1 MALKKCCFAWSISL
15 ACLVMETTIAG
26 ERLQLFPQRAI
37 FWPSK
42 RTIFVADLHL
52 GKINHFRRA
61 GIPVPT
67 RANDRNLEMI
77 VDLVQ
82 LTRPER
88 FVCLGDLFH
97 SHYNPEWESFGELIK
112 HFRST
117 SFELVMGNHDIMS
130 DQQYRRKGIVVHE
143 RLHMAPFVLTHHPLE
158 NHDSLPKSVQS
169 GYNLAGHL
177 HPGVTMRGAGKQSVT
192 LPCFYFGETAGL
204 LPAFGTFT
212 GLARIKPR
220 KEDKVYVIADEK
232 IIAIES

>member
-1 MALKKCCFAWSISL
+1 
-15 ACLVMETTIAG
+15 METTIAG
-26 ERLQLFPQRAI
+26 ERLQLFPQKAI

-42 RTIFVADLHL
+42 SMLFLADLHL

-67 RANDRNLEMI
+67 RANDRNLELI
-77 VDLVQ
+77 VDLVN

-88 FVCLGDLFH
+88 LICLGDLFH
-97 SHYNPEWESFGELIK
+97 SHYNPEWEAFGELIR
-112 HFRST
+112 HFRGT

-130 DQQYRRKGIVVHE
+130 DQQYRRKDIVVHE
-143 RLHMAPFVLTHHPLE
+143 RLHIAPFLLTHHPLE
-158 NHDSLPKSVQS
+158 NTNITARLRPELQ

-177 HPGVTMRGAGKQSVT
+177 HPGVTMRGGGKQSVT
-192 LPCFYFGETAGL
+192 LPCFYFGRQSGL

-220 KEDKVYVIADEK
+220 KEDKVYVIVDEK
-232 IIAIES
+232 IIHVES

>member
-1 MALKKCCFAWSISL
+1 
-15 ACLVMETTIAG
+15 METTIAG
-26 ERLQLFPQRAI
+26 ERLQLFPQKAI

-42 RTIFVADLHL
+42 KVLFLADLHL

-77 VDLVQ
+77 VDLVNQ
-82 LTRPER
+82 TRPER
-88 FVCLGDLFH
+88 FICLGDLFH
-97 SHYNPEWESFGELIK
+97 SHYNPEWEAFGELIK
-112 HFRST
+112 HFRET

-130 DQQYRRKGIVVHE
+130 DQQYLRKGIVVHE
-143 RLHMAPFVLTHHPLE
+143 QLHIAPFLLTHHPLE
-158 NHDSLPKSVQS
+158 ATGNKANLQP

-192 LPCFYFGETAGL
+192 LPCFYFGRHSGL

-232 IIAIES
+232 IIPVVS